1 MLLLQET
8 NEIVA
13 IKKFKDSEGKRITSP
28 HQCVLLSNNLSS
40 LPLLGMH
47 PTVITTCKP
56 EVFLISPLSHLP
68 AENEEV
74 KETTL
79 RELKMLRT
87 LKQENIVELKEAFRR
102 RGKLYLVFEYVEKVS
117 FFYRPFLL

>member
-1 MLLLQET
+1 MFILQET

-13 IKKFKDSEGKRITSP
+13 IKKFKDSEGKRAVS
-28 HQCVLLSNNLSS
+28 SNLSVTIHPMLVS
-40 LPLLGMH
+40 TREPSAILPS
-47 PTVITTCKP
+47 P
-56 EVFLISPLSHLP
+56 VFHLC

-117 FFYRPFLL
+117 MP